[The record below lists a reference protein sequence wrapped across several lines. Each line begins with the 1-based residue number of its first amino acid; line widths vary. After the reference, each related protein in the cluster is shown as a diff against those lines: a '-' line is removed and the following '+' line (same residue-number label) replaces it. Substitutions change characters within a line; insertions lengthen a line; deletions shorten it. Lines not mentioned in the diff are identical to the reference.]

1 MNTAFVA
8 GIGLNLLFVMIEL
21 AAGLWIHSLSLLSDA
36 GHNLADVGALGLSL
50 LAYKLLS
57 VKSNST
63 FTYGF
68 SKTSI
73 LVALTNAVVLLLS
86 VGAMAFEAVRRMSH
100 PEPLPGGT
108 IALVAGVGIVINA
121 TTAML
126 FMRGKH
132 SDINIRGAYLHLMSD
147 AAVSFG
153 IVIGGVTI
161 MLTGWYW
168 LDPVLCLVI
177 AVMIL
182 ASTWSL
188 LRDSVRMS
196 LDAVPSNVNL
206 QEVQSAAL
214 AVPNVKNIHHIHLW
228 MIGARENALT
238 AHVVMAGETAIDQE
252 LQIKLDLKRVFA
264 QHNVHHVTLEMERDN
279 EDCAAEE
286 C

>member
-1 MNTAFVA
+1 MNTAFVV
-8 GIGLNLLFVMIEL
+8 GIGLNLLFVVIEL

-73 LVALTNAVVLLLS
+73 LVALTNAVVLLVS
-86 VGAMAFEAVRRMSH
+86 VGAMAFEAIRRMSH

-121 TTAML
+121 TTALM
-126 FMRGKH
+126 FTKGKH

-153 IVIGGVTI
+153 IVIGGVIIVFTN
-161 MLTGWYW
+161 WYW
-168 LDPVLCLVI
+168 LDPALCLVI

-188 LRDSVRMS
+188 LRDSIRMS
-196 LDAVPSNVNL
+196 LDAVPADVNL
-206 QEVQSAAL
+206 NDVQSAAL

-238 AHVVMAGETAIDQE
+238 AHVVMACETTVEQE
-252 LQIKLDLKRVFA
+252 MQIKVDLKHA
-264 QHNVHHVTLEMERDN
+264 LSHYNVHHVTLEMERDN
-279 EDCAAEE
+279 EDCEAEE